1 MWLGKFLDF
10 EDDIKELKS
19 KTKKEIF
26 NSLGKSKLTTLE
38 FTIIENIF
46 NSQLL
51 SGYDLIKNLNQ
62 HFAGTWEARSG
73 TIYPI
78 LRKLEKDGFLKSKKV
93 RSQIGPLRKIY
104 SLTEPGE
111 EILKYK
117 VNKKLKA
124 KWLKVDDSFLIAGN
138 IQNANHGDRGAHG
151 ARGSLRSFAKTGRKT
166 NTAHSHQAGVIDGAW
181 SAGVSGK
188 LDMTYNTGMSAW
200 SHSHIITLPSGKRQ
214 IITQHDDG
222 CWCADAWLSRR

>member
-26 NSLGKSKLTTLE
+26 NSLGKSKLTPLE
-38 FTIIENIF
+38 FTIIETIF

-117 VNKKLKA
+117 VNKNYKDQLKFIENMLVELSSIYITSFPVNKQKKKMEEIRENLKKMFGTILNNIPPASKLKMRCNECGFEIG
-124 KWLKVDDSFLIAGN
+124 KDVSN
-138 IQNANHGDRGAHG
+138 CTNCGAII
-151 ARGSLRSFAKTGRKT
+151 
-166 NTAHSHQAGVIDGAW
+166 VID
-181 SAGVSGK
+181 
-188 LDMTYNTGMSAW
+188 TEN
-200 SHSHIITLPSGKRQ
+200 
-214 IITQHDDG
+214 
-222 CWCADAWLSRR
+222 